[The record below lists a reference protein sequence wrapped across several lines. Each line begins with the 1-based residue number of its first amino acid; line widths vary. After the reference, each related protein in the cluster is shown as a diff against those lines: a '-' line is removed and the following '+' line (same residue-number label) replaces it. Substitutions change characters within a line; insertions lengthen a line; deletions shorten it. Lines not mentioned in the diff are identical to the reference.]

1 VDPGD
6 ALMRAGRPILVVP
19 PGVAAL
25 EGRRVLVA
33 WKDTREARRAVADA
47 LPLLSRAEEVLVVE
61 AAPEV
66 EERGQALR
74 RADDVAALLA
84 GHGATARGEALE
96 PGGGAVADDLLRAAG
111 RHGADLVVAGGYGHA
126 RLREWAFGGVTR
138 DLLTRC
144 PVCCLLSH

>member
-1 VDPGD
+1 
-6 ALMRAGRPILVVP
+6 MVP

-61 AAPEV
+61 AAPEA

-96 PGGGAVADDLLRAAG
+96 PGGGAVADDLLLAAG

-138 DLLTRC
+138 DLLARC